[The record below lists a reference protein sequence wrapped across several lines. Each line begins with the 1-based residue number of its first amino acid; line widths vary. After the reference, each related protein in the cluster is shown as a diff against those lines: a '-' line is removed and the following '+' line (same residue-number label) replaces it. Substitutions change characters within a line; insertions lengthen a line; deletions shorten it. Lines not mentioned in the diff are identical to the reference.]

1 MGCFPCFGSA
11 SQREEEEEKVKK
23 RNEGK
28 GGGGCKGASLSH
40 HGGSDKLR
48 SRTGSDSK
56 KEASTPKESNAG
68 HIAAQTFTFRELAAA
83 TKNFRQ
89 DCLLGE
95 GGFGRVYKGRLE
107 NGQARPLF
115 KDRRKFP
122 KMADPLLQG
131 RYPMRG
137 LYQALAVAAM
147 CLQEQAAI
155 RPFIGDVVTALSY
168 LASQTYDPNAA
179 SVQST
184 RFGSSTPRSRSG
196 SDNQQAV
203 HSPHQNSP
211 DLRQR
216 DPFKVSDKGA
226 KVGRGGSAG
235 GSGRK
240 WGLDD
245 LETQESQMGSPVH
258 VGIAEGSP
266 KSVDPNLVRE
276 HAVAE
281 AKLWGEN
288 WRERQQRNAPGWL
301 GRDAG
306 SGPRLARAHVSHED
320 FVLILTAREECRRR
334 LLRSEM
340 ERDGG
345 SSGLDLRWSYLPRD
359 LALGI
364 VSLLEASD
372 VCSLGIC
379 SRLWRDICSSDSI
392 WMALYE
398 RRWPSADRHFAS
410 PSQEF
415 KAFYMNQHKKM
426 ASAVSAVIKYVEEST
441 LNGSLE
447 ISFYV
452 KALGD
457 LRSMKLGFR
466 DVQLFLFRRE
476 QNTVDLME
484 ALETCQILER
494 QVCVRWFMLRRRFYG
509 FPMPNEHH
517 SHIVSLGDLAMGKE
531 DNVLDLLNHGN
542 INERMHVQISA
553 ITEITTN
560 NGETMMIKREDNHD
574 G

>member
-107 NGQARPLF
+107 NGQVVAVKQL
-115 KDRRKFP
+115 DRNG
-122 KMADPLLQG
+122 LQG
-131 RYPMRG
+131 NREFLVEVLMLSLLHHPN
-137 LYQALAVAAM
+137 LVNL
-147 CLQEQAAI
+147 
-155 RPFIGDVVTALSY
+155 IGYCADGDQRLLVYEFMPLGS
-168 LASQTYDPNAA
+168 LEDHLHA

>member
-1 MGCFPCFGSA
+1 
-11 SQREEEEEKVKK
+11 
-23 RNEGK
+23 
-28 GGGGCKGASLSH
+28 
-40 HGGSDKLR
+40 
-48 SRTGSDSK
+48 
-56 KEASTPKESNAG
+56 
-68 HIAAQTFTFRELAAA
+68 
-83 TKNFRQ
+83 
-89 DCLLGE
+89 
-95 GGFGRVYKGRLE
+95 
-107 NGQARPLF
+107 
-115 KDRRKFP
+115 
-122 KMADPLLQG
+122 
-131 RYPMRG
+131 
-137 LYQALAVAAM
+137 
-147 CLQEQAAI
+147 
-155 RPFIGDVVTALSY
+155 
-168 LASQTYDPNAA
+168 
-179 SVQST
+179 
-184 RFGSSTPRSRSG
+184 
-196 SDNQQAV
+196 
-203 HSPHQNSP
+203 
-211 DLRQR
+211 
-216 DPFKVSDKGA
+216 
-226 KVGRGGSAG
+226 
-235 GSGRK
+235 
-240 WGLDD
+240 
-245 LETQESQMGSPVH
+245 
-258 VGIAEGSP
+258 
-266 KSVDPNLVRE
+266 
-276 HAVAE
+276 
-281 AKLWGEN
+281 
-288 WRERQQRNAPGWL
+288 
-301 GRDAG
+301 
-306 SGPRLARAHVSHED
+306 
-320 FVLILTAREECRRR
+320 
-334 LLRSEM
+334 M

-379 SRLWRDICSSDSI
+379 SRFWRDICSSDSI

-476 QNTVDLME
+476 QNVLLNLIGFHHCMSLLEIPTVDLME

-553 ITEITTN
+553 VGSNAT
-560 NGETMMIKREDNHD
+560 
-574 G
+574 